1 VAFVMLRHNTPKPLL
16 DRFIEIFNESFT
28 RAQAKETY
36 LASVAKFRGRVLQHF
51 DGKKYFDPSNQ
62 QFSGNVT
69 AQLVKNKLE
78 MAGGT
83 VSRCEFCHYSVYF
96 LSV

>member
-1 VAFVMLRHNTPKPLL
+1 MLRHNTPKALL
-16 DRFIEIFNESFT
+16 DRFIEIFNKSFT
-28 RAQAKETY
+28 RATAKETY
-36 LASVAKFRGRVLQHF
+36 LASVAKFRGKVLQHF
-51 DGKKYFDPSNQ
+51 DEKKYFDPVTQ
-62 QFSGNVT
+62 QFSGKVT
-69 AQLVKNKLE
+69 ADLVKTKLG